1 MIVAGQV
8 IEPGEK
14 RRIPIPVGEGLSLET
29 VCFCGRRPGRTLV
42 VTSGVHG
49 CEYVGV
55 ETLTHLS
62 EELDPEEMSGSLIL
76 LPLANPEGFYE
87 GVKRVVPEDGKNL
100 NRAFPGDKAG
110 SISAQMAYAIETYL
124 YPAADFLADLHGGD
138 CCEALTP
145 LVFFPVAGEK
155 KVNDKALTAAREL
168 TVPYRVRSTA
178 KNGLYSWAVQKGIP
192 ALLIER
198 GGQGTWSQ
206 QEVKQCREDV
216 YSLLRHMEIL
226 PGTNPKR
233 QQREICQT
241 VYEEARHSGFWYPFK
256 SGPCG
261 GSCWVR

>member
-124 YPAADFLADLHGGD
+124 YPAADFLADLHGG
-138 CCEALTP
+138 A
-145 LVFFPVAGEK
+145 
-155 KVNDKALTAAREL
+155 
-168 TVPYRVRSTA
+168 
-178 KNGLYSWAVQKGIP
+178 
-192 ALLIER
+192 
-198 GGQGTWSQ
+198 
-206 QEVKQCREDV
+206 
-216 YSLLRHMEIL
+216 
-226 PGTNPKR
+226 
-233 QQREICQT
+233 
-241 VYEEARHSGFWYPFK
+241 
-256 SGPCG
+256 
-261 GSCWVR
+261 

>member
-87 GVKRVVPEDGKNL
+87 GVKRGVPEDGKN
-100 NRAFPGDKAG
+100 
-110 SISAQMAYAIETYL
+110 
-124 YPAADFLADLHGGD
+124 
-138 CCEALTP
+138 
-145 LVFFPVAGEK
+145 
-155 KVNDKALTAAREL
+155 
-168 TVPYRVRSTA
+168 
-178 KNGLYSWAVQKGIP
+178 
-192 ALLIER
+192 
-198 GGQGTWSQ
+198 
-206 QEVKQCREDV
+206 
-216 YSLLRHMEIL
+216 
-226 PGTNPKR
+226 
-233 QQREICQT
+233 
-241 VYEEARHSGFWYPFK
+241 
-256 SGPCG
+256 
-261 GSCWVR
+261 